1 MVSFS
6 ARGKFLSM
14 AMFVSFNLR
23 ENGEEWA
30 FSILPPRSLFMDF
43 LVKFFVRCGNG
54 SRITITCYFAK
65 IHEEAGTRV
74 SRYNFA

>member
-14 AMFVSFNLR
+14 VTFVSFNLR
-23 ENGEEWA
+23 ENGEERA
-30 FSILPPRSLFMDF
+30 FSILPVRSLFMVF
-43 LVKFFVRCGNG
+43 LVKFCLRCGNG
-54 SRITITCYFAK
+54 GRITITCYFAR